1 MKKSEPT
8 KLLYIGAW
16 IIYAIV
22 GKIMLKGLEYVME
35 KMELTNMNNIIIF
48 TTAIETV
55 VIIGVFIIIYNL
67 FSTLN
72 MRKVFPWFVGL
83 TLLASLKNM
92 LETIELFAEYNY
104 DPTLFLVALTIEIV
118 VIIYAIR
125 AYYIKKEKRWY

>member
-16 IIYAIV
+16 IIYAVV
-22 GKIMLKGLEYVME
+22 GKIMLIGLEQVMV
-35 KMELTNMNNIIIF
+35 KMELTDMNSIILF

-55 VIIGVFIIIYNL
+55 LIIGVFIIIYNS

-83 TLLASLKNM
+83 TLLGSLRSM
-92 LETIELFAEYNY
+92 LETIEVFNEYNY
-104 DPTLFLVALTIEIV
+104 DPTLFLVAFTIEIV
-118 VIIYAIR
+118 VVIYAIR